1 MQTNKWFN
9 FDLLPELNENYY
21 LYKNKYKNTS
31 KAMTTITLNVPD
43 SLAEYQNDTV
53 RFIAAKLYES
63 GKLSLGQAADMA
75 KLTKRTFAELL
86 SDYGVSYINY
96 SAEDLKDELDRVSG
110 I

>member
-1 MQTNKWFN
+1 MSY
-9 FDLLPELNENYY
+9 DHY
-21 LYKNKYKNTS
+21 
-31 KAMTTITLNVPD
+31 TLEVPD
-43 SLAEYQNDTV
+43 SLGEYQNDTL

-86 SDYGVSYINY
+86 NDYGVSLLNY
-96 SAEDLKDELDRVSG
+96 SVDDLKDELDRISG

>member
-1 MQTNKWFN
+1 VLKLVSLQKHIITKI
-9 FDLLPELNENYY
+9 
-21 LYKNKYKNTS
+21 
-31 KAMTTITLNVPD
+31 MTTITLEVPD

-75 KLTKRTFAELL
+75 RLTKRTFAELL
-86 SDYGVSYINY
+86 ADYGVSFINY
-96 SAEDLKDELDRVSG
+96 SPSDLKDELDRISG

>member
-1 MQTNKWFN
+1 
-9 FDLLPELNENYY
+9 
-21 LYKNKYKNTS
+21 
-31 KAMTTITLNVPD
+31 MTTITLDVPD

-86 SDYGVSYINY
+86 ADYGVSYINY
-96 SAEDLKDELDRVSG
+96 SVDDLKDELDRISG
-110 I
+110 L